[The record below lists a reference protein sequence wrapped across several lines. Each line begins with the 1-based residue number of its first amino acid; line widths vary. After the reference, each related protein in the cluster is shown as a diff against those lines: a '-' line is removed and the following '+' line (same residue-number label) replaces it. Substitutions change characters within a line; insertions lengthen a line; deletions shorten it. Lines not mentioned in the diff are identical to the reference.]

1 MKVTEEDVKK
11 MAELSMFYI
20 EESKTEEFRRNL
32 EAILQHVEKLNEL
45 DTSDIEANAYILNQ
59 QNIFREDVPCE
70 YGHTEELLS
79 NAPLKEEGS
88 FVVPKVM
95 E

>member
-1 MKVTEEDVKK
+1 MKVTENDVKK

-20 EESKTEEFRRNL
+20 DDNEIEDFRHNL

-59 QNIFREDVPCE
+59 KNVFREDIPVN
-70 YGHTEELLS
+70 YGNTEELLS